1 MCSFPSKKERHAQ
14 FGSVPP
20 SARTKPCQK
29 EDMIDIQQT
38 EQDFYFDLEQVG
50 ICRVSYPV
58 HILSKTAPQ
67 HQTASADFT
76 LSTYLPAHQKGI
88 HMSRLTE
95 QLHSFY
101 ESGKPVDV
109 DSLKEL
115 TEQLA
120 KQMNQPSA
128 SIQVSFPWYMEKKSP
143 ISGKSGLM
151 HADVQYDIHFHEE
164 NGWICHI
171 GCTAQVTTLCPCSK
185 EISEYGAH
193 NQRGTVSIQVELFE
207 QGQLPDDMKA
217 DLLQI
222 IESNA
227 SAPLYPVLKRPD
239 EKQVTEEAYENPR
252 FVEDVA
258 RLIAAELYEQN
269 WIKGFQIECRN
280 EESIHQ
286 HDAYAKCSYQKKL

>member
-1 MCSFPSKKERHAQ
+1 MLSFPPKKERHQ
-14 FGSVPP
+14 LFGSVPP
-20 SARTKPCQK
+20 TLGTKPCHK
-29 EDMIDIQQT
+29 EDMMDIQKT

-58 HILSKTAPQ
+58 HILSETTPQ
-67 HQTASADFT
+67 HQTTSAAFA

-101 ESGKPVDV
+101 DSGKPLDV
-109 DSLKEL
+109 NSLKEL
-115 TEQLA
+115 TAQLA
-120 KQMNQPSA
+120 KQMKQPSA
-128 SIQVSFPWYMEKKSP
+128 AVQASFPWYIEKKSP
-143 ISGKSGLM
+143 ISGKTGLM
-151 HADVQYDIHFHEE
+151 HATVQYDVHFHEK
-164 NGWICHI
+164 NGFTCKI
-171 GCTAQVTTLCPCSK
+171 GCNAQVTTLCPCSK

-193 NQRGTVSIQVELFE
+193 NQRGSVSIQVELFE
-207 QGQLPDDMKA
+207 QALLPDDMKA
-217 DLLQI
+217 VLLHI

-227 SAPLYPVLKRPD
+227 SAQLYPVLKRPD
-239 EKQVTEEAYENPR
+239 EKKVTEEAYENPR

-258 RLIAAELYEQN
+258 RLIAVELYEES
-269 WIKGFQIECRN
+269 WIKGFQVECRN

>member
-1 MCSFPSKKERHAQ
+1 MRSFPSKKERHAQ

-67 HQTASADFT
+67 HQTASANFT

-115 TEQLA
+115 TAQLA
-120 KQMNQPSA
+120 KHMNQPSA
-128 SIQVSFPWYMEKKSP
+128 RFKFP
-143 ISGKSGLM
+143 
-151 HADVQYDIHFHEE
+151 F
-164 NGWICHI
+164 
-171 GCTAQVTTLCPCSK
+171 
-185 EISEYGAH
+185 
-193 NQRGTVSIQVELFE
+193 RGTWKKRVPS
-207 QGQLPDDMKA
+207 A
-217 DLLQI
+217 
-222 IESNA
+222 ES
-227 SAPLYPVLKRPD
+227 PV
-239 EKQVTEEAYENPR
+239 
-252 FVEDVA
+252 
-258 RLIAAELYEQN
+258 
-269 WIKGFQIECRN
+269 
-280 EESIHQ
+280 
-286 HDAYAKCSYQKKL
+286 

>member
-1 MCSFPSKKERHAQ
+1 MLSFPPKKERHQ
-14 FGSVPP
+14 LFGSVPP
-20 SARTKPCQK
+20 TLGTKPCQK
-29 EDMIDIQQT
+29 EDMMDIQKT
-38 EQDFYFDLEQVG
+38 EQDFYFHLEQVG

-58 HILSKTAPQ
+58 HIVSKTTPQ
-67 HQTASADFT
+67 TQTTSAVFA

-101 ESGKPVDV
+101 ESGKPLDMN
-109 DSLKEL
+109 SLREL
-115 TEQLA
+115 TAQLA

-128 SIQVSFPWYMEKKSP
+128 SVQVSFPWFIEKKSP
-143 ISGKSGLM
+143 VSGTSGLM
-151 HADVQYDIHFHEE
+151 HATVQYDIHFHEK
-164 NGWICHI
+164 NGWTCHV

-193 NQRGTVSIQVELFE
+193 NQRGSVSIQVELFE
-207 QGQLPDDMKA
+207 QALLPDDMKA
-217 DLLQI
+217 VLLHI

-227 SAPLYPVLKRPD
+227 SASLYPVLKRPD
-239 EKQVTEEAYENPR
+239 EKKVTEEAYENPR

-258 RLIAAELYEQN
+258 RLIAVELYEQQ
-269 WIKGFQIECRN
+269 WIRGFQVECRN